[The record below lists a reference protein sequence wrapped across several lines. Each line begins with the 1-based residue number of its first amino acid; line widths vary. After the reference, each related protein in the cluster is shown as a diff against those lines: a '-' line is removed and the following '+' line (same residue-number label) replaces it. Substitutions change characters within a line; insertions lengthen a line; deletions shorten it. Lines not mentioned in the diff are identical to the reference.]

1 MINIEWIEL
10 RPEDPGVLV
19 KLPERLE
26 VPEACTVPQAL
37 QALGY
42 TQRQILDMLEKK
54 AVAVFGLYATEQT
67 VLHENDRLEILDGLN
82 FDPMESRR
90 RRAQHKADAKAR
102 ERALA
107 GGKPARRSTP
117 RRPID

>member
-10 RPEDPGVLV
+10 RPEDPGLLNH
-19 KLPERLE
+19 LPKRFQVADACI
-26 VPEACTVPQAL
+26 VPRAL
-37 QALGY
+37 LQLGY
-42 TQRQILDMLEKK
+42 SQDQIQTMLEQK
-54 AVAVFGLYATEQT
+54 AVAVFGLYATEET
-67 VLHENDRLEILDGLN
+67 VLHECDRLEILDGLN

-107 GGKPARRSTP
+107 DGKPP
-117 RRPID
+117 RQSGRKRPND

>member
-1 MINIEWIEL
+1 MITIEWIEL
-10 RPEDPGVLV
+10 RPEDPGL
-19 KLPERLE
+19 LERGPERVQ
-26 VPEACTVPQAL
+26 VPEMCTVPGAL
-37 QALGY
+37 TILGY
-42 TQRQILDMLEKK
+42 SQAQTQTLLDQK

-102 ERALA
+102 ERALK
-107 GGKPARRSTP
+107 GGKPPRRSA
-117 RRPID
+117 RKRPND

>member
-10 RPEDPGVLV
+10 KPEDPGVLD
-19 KLPERLE
+19 KLPKSAQ
-26 VPEACTVPQAL
+26 VPHACTVPQAL

-42 TQRQILDMLEKK
+42 SQLQIRGLLDQK

-67 VLHENDRLEILDGLN
+67 VLHENDRLEILDGLS

-102 ERALA
+102 DRALA
-107 GGKPARRSTP
+107 GGKLPRRSASKTA
-117 RRPID
+117 ID